1 MVGTSGQCAAPTC
14 CNAGAVTHSRPD
26 IHELLDRHGLAARR
40 EFGQN
45 FVADPNTVRRIA
57 ALAQVGSGDL
67 VVEIGP
73 GLGSLTL
80 ALIET
85 GAEVVAIEVDSGM
98 AAAAREVVGESAR
111 IIEGDALAV
120 DWGDVVGSEH
130 AEAHVVANLPYNVGT
145 TIILDIL
152 EHVEQV
158 KTLTVLVQAEVAERL
173 AAGPGNK
180 IYGIPSV
187 LAALYADVEVVA
199 QVPPTVFVPR
209 PKVTSAVVRL
219 VRRDQSVDV
228 DSARLAQLVRSAF
241 GQRRKML
248 RRSLNGLL
256 DESQIASADVAPTAR
271 AEELDLA
278 AWVRLASVTSPQS

>member
-1 MVGTSGQCAAPTC
+1 M
-14 CNAGAVTHSRPD
+14 THSRPD

-67 VVEIGP
+67 VIEIGP

-85 GAEVVAIEVDSGM
+85 GAEVIAIEVDSGM
-98 AAAAREVVGESAR
+98 ATAAREVVGDGAR
-111 IIEGDALAV
+111 VIEDDALTV
-120 DWGDVVGSEH
+120 DWVEVIGSEH
-130 AEAHVVANLPYNVGT
+130 TEAHVVANLPYNVGT

-219 VRRDQSVDV
+219 VRRDRSVDV
-228 DSARLAQLVRSAF
+228 DPARLAQLVRAAF

-248 RRSLNGLL
+248 RRSLNSLL
-256 DESQIASADVAPTAR
+256 DESQIAAADVAPTAR

-278 AWVRLASVTSPQS
+278 AWVRLASVASTSS

>member
-1 MVGTSGQCAAPTC
+1 
-14 CNAGAVTHSRPD
+14 VTHSRPQ

-57 ALAQVGSGDL
+57 ALAQVGEGDL

-85 GAEVVAIEVDSGM
+85 GADVVAVEVDSGM
-98 AAAAREVVGESAR
+98 ADAAREVVGDNAR
-111 IIEGDALAV
+111 IVEADALGL
-120 DWGDVVGSEH
+120 DWDELLGEDQRPV
-130 AEAHVVANLPYNVGT
+130 HVVANLPYNVGT
-145 TIILDIL
+145 TLILDML
-152 EHVEQV
+152 ADVPRV
-158 KTLTVLVQAEVAERL
+158 KTLTVLVQAEVADRL
-173 AAGPGNK
+173 AASPGNK

-187 LAALYADVEVVA
+187 LATLHADVDVVA
-199 QVPPTVFVPR
+199 SVPPTVFVPR
-209 PKVTSAVVRL
+209 PKVDSAVVRL
-219 VRRDQSVDV
+219 VRRDETPTVDTG
-228 DSARLAQLVRSAF
+228 RLATLVKAGF

-256 DESQIASADVAPTAR
+256 DEAAIESADVAPTAR
-271 AEELDLA
+271 AEELDLD
-278 AWVRLASVTSPQS
+278 AWIRLASLPSSTS

>member
-1 MVGTSGQCAAPTC
+1 M
-14 CNAGAVTHSRPD
+14 THSRPD
-26 IHELLDRHGLAARR
+26 IRDLLDRYGLAARR

-57 ALAQVGSGDL
+57 SLAEVGSGDL
-67 VVEIGP
+67 VIEIGP

-85 GAEVVAIEVDSGM
+85 GAEVVAVEVDSGM
-98 AAAAREVVGESAR
+98 AAAAREVVGANAR
-111 IIEGDALAV
+111 VVEADALEV
-120 DWGDVVGSEH
+120 DWGELIGAEH
-130 AEAHVVANLPYNVGT
+130 VEAHVVSNLPYNVGT
-145 TIILDIL
+145 IIILDIL
-152 EHVEQV
+152 ERVEQV

-209 PKVTSAVVRL
+209 PKVMSSVVRL
-219 VRRDQSVDV
+219 VRRDQPVDV
-228 DSARLAQLVRSAF
+228 DPDRLAQLVRAAF

-256 DESQIASADVAPTAR
+256 DESDIARAEVEPTAR
-271 AEELDLA
+271 AEELDLD
-278 AWVRLASVTSPQS
+278 AWVRLASVASA